1 MCAPGHLRRFDAC
14 AVAGPFGTRATEID
28 PRNARYMND
37 DLADYSFPVNADT
50 PSVKVILVAEENQ
63 REPRWCQRPRRAREC
78 WNSGGHL

>member
-1 MCAPGHLRRFDAC
+1 
-14 AVAGPFGTRATEID
+14 
-28 PRNARYMND
+28 MND
-37 DLADYSFPVNADT
+37 DLADYSFPVNVDT